1 MLLFWK
7 QRNVWRWLIAIF
19 FILTL
24 HWIGLLRQPE
34 NYLSIAIRPL
44 DYPLHSLGSWFKGG
58 PYDNLSPE
66 DMSAKL
72 EEMQTQLSLA
82 SIDKAKL
89 ELLTEENSKLRQQ
102 LNFLDNNHY
111 KAVSANIVSRQN
123 LFNTADNAQ
132 DIILDKGLK
141 DGVRSG
147 LGVINESGII
157 IGKIVEVKDHSARA
171 CLSTGSDCQ
180 LAAAVLNQAK
190 TIGLSEGELG
200 LTIKMNF
207 IPQMEKIEPNDILI
221 TSGLGDDIPRG
232 LVIGRVSQVNNQSNE
247 IWQDVTIEPLASLH
261 NLTVVS
267 VIIP

>member
-1 MLLFWK
+1 M
-7 QRNVWRWLIAIF
+7 AIF
-19 FILTL
+19 FVLIL
-24 HWIGLLRQPE
+24 HWTGLLRPVE
-34 NYLSIAIRPL
+34 NYLSIVIRPL
-44 DYPLHSLGSWFKGG
+44 DRSLHSLGSWFKNGT
-58 PYDNLSPE
+58 YDDLSPE
-66 DMSAKL
+66 NMSVKL
-72 EEMQTQLSLA
+72 EEMQAELA
-82 SIDKAKL
+82 LATISEAKL
-89 ELLTEENSKLRQQ
+89 ELLTEENNKLRQQ

-141 DGVRSG
+141 DGLRSG
-147 LGVINESGII
+147 LGVINEAGII
-157 IGKIVEVKDHSARA
+157 IGKIIEVKDYSARA
-171 CLSTGSDCQ
+171 CLTTGSDCQ

-221 TSGLGDDIPRG
+221 TSGLGDGIPRG
-232 LVIGRVSQVNNQSNE
+232 LVIGRVSQINNQSNE

>member
-7 QRNVWRWLIAIF
+7 QRNYWRWFGVILLILI
-19 FILTL
+19 L
-24 HWIGLLRQPE
+24 HWVGLLRPIE
-34 NYLSIAIRPL
+34 NYLSKVVRPVDHYL
-44 DYPLHSLGSWFKGG
+44 YSIGSWFKGA
-58 PYDNLSPE
+58 PYDDLSIE
-66 DMSAKL
+66 GLELKL
-72 EEMQTQLSLA
+72 EQAQTELA
-82 SIDKAKL
+82 LATIDQAKL
-89 ELLTEENSKLRQQ
+89 ELLTEENDKLRQQ

-111 KAVSANIVSRQN
+111 EAVGANIVSRQD

-132 DIILDKGLK
+132 DIILDKGAR
-141 DGVRSG
+141 DGLRPG

-157 IGKIVEVKDHSARA
+157 IGKIIEVKDYSARA
-171 CLSTGSDCQ
+171 CLTTGSDCQ
-180 LAAAVLNQAK
+180 LAAALLNDSK
-190 TIGLSEGELG
+190 TVGLSEGELG

-207 IPQMEKIEPNDILI
+207 IPQMEEIKTNDILI

-232 LVIGRVSQVNNQSNE
+232 LVIGRVAQVNNQSNE

>member
-7 QRNVWRWLIAIF
+7 QRNIWRWLIAIF
-19 FILTL
+19 FVLML
-24 HWIGLLRQPE
+24 HWIGLLRPVE
-34 NYLSIAIRPL
+34 NYLSMAISPIDRS
-44 DYPLHSLGSWFKGG
+44 LHSFGVWFKASA
-58 PYDNLSPE
+58 YNDLSPE
-66 DMSAKL
+66 NMSLKL
-72 EEMQTQLSLA
+72 EEMQIELALA
-82 SIDKAKL
+82 SINEAKL
-89 ELLTEENSKLRQQ
+89 ELLTEENNKLRQQ
-102 LNFLDNNHY
+102 LNFLNNNHY
-111 KAVSANIVSRQN
+111 KAISANIVSRQN

-132 DIILDKGLK
+132 DIILDKGSK
-141 DGVRSG
+141 DGLRSG
-147 LGVINESGII
+147 LGVINETGII
-157 IGKIVEVKDHSARA
+157 IGKIIEAKDHSARA
-171 CLSTGSDCQ
+171 CLTTGSDCQ

-232 LVIGRVSQVNNQSNE
+232 LVIGRVSQINNQSNE
-247 IWQDVTIEPLASLH
+247 IWQDVTIEPLADLH

>member
-7 QRNVWRWLIAIF
+7 QKNYWRWLVAILL
-19 FILTL
+19 ILIF
-24 HWIGLLRQPE
+24 HWVGLPRPVE
-34 NYLSIAIRPL
+34 NYLSKLISPVG
-44 DYPLHSLGSWFKGG
+44 HSLHNMGSWFKGDS
-58 PYDNLSPE
+58 YDDLSFENLE
-66 DMSAKL
+66 TKL
-72 EEMQTQLSLA
+72 EQSENDLALAIIDQT
-82 SIDKAKL
+82 KL
-89 ELLTEENSKLRQQ
+89 KLLTEENDKLRQQ
-102 LNFLDNNHY
+102 LNFIDNNHY
-111 KAVSANIVSRQN
+111 EAVSANIVSRQN
-123 LFNTADNAQ
+123 LFNVADDAQ
-132 DIILDKGLK
+132 DIILDKGIR
-141 DGVRSG
+141 DGLRPG

-157 IGKIVEVKDHSARA
+157 IGKIVEVKDYGARA
-171 CLSTGSDCQ
+171 CLTTGSDCQ
-180 LAAAVLNQAK
+180 LAAALLNDSQ

-207 IPQMEKIEPNDILI
+207 IPQMEAISANDILI